1 MPRSRQSAFIS
12 SDGGG
17 AALSAAV
24 SLYGRSF
31 AGGPVGTKRK
41 SNGEHELYERQAVV
55 CKAFANSTRLQL
67 VEMLLRGERW
77 AAELQAGLGISKA
90 NLSQHLSVLK
100 SAGVVATR
108 REGKQLHCGIAV
120 PEVKQAMGVFRNMLK
135 AQGKE
140 SRRWS

>member
-1 MPRSRQSAFIS
+1 MPRSRQNAFIS

-17 AALSAAV
+17 AALSAVV
-24 SLYGRSF
+24 SPYGRSF

-41 SNGEHELYERQAVV
+41 SNGEHELYERQAVI